1 MLSYQHAFHAGNH
14 ADILKHLVLTAVIR
28 ALSKKEKPFTYFD
41 THSGSALYDLL
52 DNRSQ
57 KTGEAVLGITRLMN
71 SLKDDSSMFIHSPEG
86 DVRSL
91 SPEKARSAE
100 MSVHSSGS
108 HSLLKDYLSLIER
121 YYTKNFYPGSPEI
134 ARMLS
139 RPQDYIVLSELH
151 PHEVENLK
159 NNMSHPVFD
168 SQCKNVQV
176 HNRNG
181 FEMLK
186 ALTPPKTKR
195 GAVLIDPSYEETSD
209 YKNCAETI
217 CAVNK
222 KWSNGIIMLWY
233 PLLAHRES
241 EINQM
246 LNVIQTSAHS
256 VNPNIEICDL
266 RLEIADKSSH
276 QEMSL
281 KEYEQSEKNP
291 PRLYGSGMLVL
302 NAPWHLEE
310 DIDEILPVIKR
321 ILT

>member
-1 MLSYQHAFHAGNH
+1 MLSYQHIFHAGNH
-14 ADILKHLVLTAVIR
+14 ADILKHLTLFFVLSS
-28 ALSKKEKPFTYFD
+28 LNKKEKPYTYFD
-41 THSGSALYDLL
+41 THSGSGLYDLL

-57 KTGEAVLGITRLMN
+57 KTSEAAKGISRLI
-71 SLKDDSSMFIHSPEG
+71 SSKKMI
-86 DVRSL
+86 
-91 SPEKARSAE
+91 
-100 MSVHSSGS
+100 SGS
-108 HSLLKDYLSLIER
+108 HPLLNDYLSLIDR
-121 YYTKNFYPGSPEI
+121 YYSKNFYPGSPEI

-139 RPQDYIVLSELH
+139 RAQDFIVLSELH
-151 PHEVENLK
+151 PQEVENLK
-159 NNMSHPVFD
+159 KNMLHPEFEGL
-168 SQCKNVQV
+168 CKNVQV

-209 YKNCAETI
+209 YINCAKTI

-222 KWSNGIIMLWY
+222 KWTNGIIMLWY
-233 PLLAHRES
+233 PLLAHREA

-246 LNVIQTSAHS
+246 LNEIQTSARS

-266 RLEIADKSSH
+266 RLEIASKDSH
-276 QEMSL
+276 KEMSL

-302 NAPWHLEE
+302 NAPWKLEE
-310 DIDEILPVIKR
+310 EVNNELEVISSFVFSTSQQSFG
-321 ILT
+321 INA

>member
-1 MLSYQHAFHAGNH
+1 MLSYQHIFHAGNH
-14 ADILKHLVLTAVIR
+14 ADILKHLTLFFVLSS
-28 ALSKKEKPFTYFD
+28 LNKKEKPYTYFD
-41 THSGSALYDLL
+41 THSGSGLYDLL

-57 KTGEAVLGITRLMN
+57 KTSEAAKGISRLI
-71 SLKDDSSMFIHSPEG
+71 SSKKMI
-86 DVRSL
+86 
-91 SPEKARSAE
+91 
-100 MSVHSSGS
+100 SGS
-108 HSLLKDYLSLIER
+108 HPLLNDYLSLIDR
-121 YYTKNFYPGSPEI
+121 YYSKNFYPGSPEI

-139 RPQDYIVLSELH
+139 RAQDFIVLSELH
-151 PHEVENLK
+151 PQEVENLK
-159 NNMSHPVFD
+159 KNMLHPEFEGL
-168 SQCKNVQV
+168 CKNVQV

-209 YKNCAETI
+209 YINCAKTI

-222 KWSNGIIMLWY
+222 KWTNGIIMLWY
-233 PLLAHRES
+233 PLLAHREA

-246 LNVIQTSAHS
+246 LNEIQTSARS

-266 RLEIADKSSH
+266 RLEIASKDSH
-276 QEMSL
+276 KEMSL

-302 NAPWHLEE
+302 NAPWKLEE
-310 DIDEILPVIKR
+310 EVNNELEVISSFVSSTSQQSFG
-321 ILT
+321 INA

>member
-1 MLSYQHAFHAGNH
+1 MLSYQHIFHAGNH
-14 ADILKHLVLTAVIR
+14 ADILKHLTLFFVLSS
-28 ALSKKEKPFTYFD
+28 LNKKEKPYTYFD
-41 THSGSALYDLL
+41 THSGSGLYDLL

-57 KTGEAVLGITRLMN
+57 KTSEAAKGISRLI
-71 SLKDDSSMFIHSPEG
+71 SSKKMI
-86 DVRSL
+86 
-91 SPEKARSAE
+91 
-100 MSVHSSGS
+100 SGS
-108 HSLLKDYLSLIER
+108 HPLLNDYLSLIDR
-121 YYTKNFYPGSPEI
+121 YYSKNFYPGSPEI

-139 RPQDYIVLSELH
+139 RAQDFIVLSELH
-151 PHEVENLK
+151 PKEVDNLK
-159 NNMSHPVFD
+159 KNMLHPEFEGL
-168 SQCKNVQV
+168 CKNVQV

-209 YKNCAETI
+209 YINCAKTI

-222 KWSNGIIMLWY
+222 KWTNGIIMLWY
-233 PLLAHRES
+233 PLLAHREA

-246 LNVIQTSAHS
+246 LNEIQTSARS

-266 RLEIADKSSH
+266 RLEIASKDSH
-276 QEMSL
+276 KEMSL

-302 NAPWHLEE
+302 NAPWKLEE
-310 DIDEILPVIKR
+310 EINNELEVISSFVSSTSQQSFG
-321 ILT
+321 INA